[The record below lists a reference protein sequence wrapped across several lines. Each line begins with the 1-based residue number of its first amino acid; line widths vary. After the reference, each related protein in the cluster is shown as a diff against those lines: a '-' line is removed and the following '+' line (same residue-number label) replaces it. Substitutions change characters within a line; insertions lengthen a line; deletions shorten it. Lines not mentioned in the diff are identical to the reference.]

1 MGLSLQ
7 SGMQRK
13 VDEGTEQN
21 SKALH
26 FLYFSHSTCD
36 GGEGGNNKVLKTTE
50 IHARQKG
57 LKGKC
62 TGLTFLFRTPHVR

>member
-1 MGLSLQ
+1 MN
-7 SGMQRK
+7 
-13 VDEGTEQN
+13 VEIGTEAAQLPEN
-21 SKALH
+21 
-26 FLYFSHSTCD
+26 FLYFSYSICD

-62 TGLTFLFRTPHVR
+62 TGLTFLFCTPHVR